1 MLQTLKIKNFALI
14 EDMTVDFE
22 KGLNVLLGETGAG
35 KSLIF
40 NSILFVLGAKADKA
54 LIRNGKDFMRVD
66 ALFGNLSKHIIDFLN
81 ESGFEVEDE
90 ILISRSYFQDGKN
103 VVRINNMI
111 ATSAFLKSLGAMLA
125 DCYTQHE
132 SVDLLKTKNHL
143 IMLDKFAGDE
153 VKNLKTEIE
162 TLLVEKKNIEKKIE
176 ELGGNDSDR
185 ERLISILE
193 YQVNEIENAHLKIGE
208 NDEIDQRLKILNSAE
223 KIYEAVSTCENLLS
237 SNMDSVISSLQECS
251 SQLSSLVSIEEIEGL
266 KERLDSCR
274 YEIEDINQSLVNVK
288 DSTSFDEREFEMLDK
303 RKDLL
308 KNLMKKYGGSIENIF
323 EFLKDAKEKLTML
336 EDGEFALENL
346 KKDFSKLLA
355 QLKDKA
361 ETLSSLRKKIA
372 KDIEIKVVNQLKDL
386 GMKSSKFEIEFS
398 VLENVGANGID
409 DVKFTFSANAGQDV
423 KSLSKTAS
431 GGELSRFMLAVK
443 NIFAESGS
451 APLMLFDEID
461 SGISGETGKIVG
473 QKLKNI
479 TNFTQVLCITHLPQV
494 AVFANN
500 FINVFKIEE
509 NGQTFSKMKILTND
523 EIPIAI
529 AKMTGGEQPSQL
541 AISHAEEMLKQAKIL

>member
-103 VVRINNMI
+103 VVRVNNMI

-125 DCYTQHE
+125 DYYTQHE

-176 ELGGNDSDR
+176 ELGGNDFDR
-185 ERLISILE
+185 ERLISILK
-193 YQVNEIENAHLKIGE
+193 YQVNEIENAQLKIGE
-208 NDEIDQRLKILNSAE
+208 DDEIDQRLKILNSAE

-346 KKDFSKLLA
+346 KKDLSKLFA

>member
-1 MLQTLKIKNFALI
+1 MYKKVSTDMNFVGREKEVEKFWDENHI
-14 EDMTVDFE
+14 FE
-22 KGLNVLLGETGAG
+22 K
-35 KSLIF
+35 S
-40 NSILFVLGAKADKA
+40 
-54 LIRNGKDFMRVD
+54 
-66 ALFGNLSKHIIDFLN
+66 
-81 ESGFEVEDE
+81 
-90 ILISRSYFQDGKN
+90 
-103 VVRINNMI
+103 
-111 ATSAFLKSLGAMLA
+111 
-125 DCYTQHE
+125 
-132 SVDLLKTKNHL
+132 
-143 IMLDKFAGDE
+143 
-153 VKNLKTEIE
+153 
-162 TLLVEKKNIEKKIE
+162 IE

-193 YQVNEIENAHLKIGE
+193 YQVNEIENAQLKIGE
-208 NDEIDQRLKILNSAE
+208 DDEIDQRLKILNSAE

>member
-162 TLLVEKKNIEKKIE
+162 MLLVEKKNIEKKIE

-193 YQVNEIENAHLKIGE
+193 YQVNEIENAQLKIGE
-208 NDEIDQRLKILNSAE
+208 DDEIDQRLKILNSAE